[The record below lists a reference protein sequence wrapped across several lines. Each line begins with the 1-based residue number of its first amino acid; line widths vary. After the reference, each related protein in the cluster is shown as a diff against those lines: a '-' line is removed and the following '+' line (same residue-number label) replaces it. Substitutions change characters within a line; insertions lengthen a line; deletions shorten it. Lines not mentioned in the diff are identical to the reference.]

1 MKNFELKDYDIEDLE
16 DVLIRIESSFGINF
30 VDNELAS
37 VTNFGQLSDS
47 IINKIKVQET
57 ESCTSQQ
64 AFYKLREV
72 IKTEIGIENIEPKT
86 ELEQIFP
93 KGQRIKS
100 LKKVEENLGFKL
112 NIIGP
117 PDFIVGFFA
126 ILLLGSL
133 IGFFFDWFL
142 PLIGIGISI
151 IGFKIADKTGTELKY
166 ETVKQVAEKMRRE
179 NYLKSRRHPNTGN
192 KKEIEKT
199 IIDIFATDF
208 NLDKSKLTR
217 ETQLM

>member
-16 DVLIRIESSFGINF
+16 DILVRIEESFGISF
-30 VDNELAS
+30 VDNELAK

-47 IINKIKVQET
+47 IINKIKIRES

-64 AFYKLREV
+64 AFYKLREA
-72 IKTEIGIENIEPKT
+72 IKAEIGIENIEPKT
-86 ELEQIFP
+86 ELAQILP
-93 KGQRIKS
+93 KGKRIKS
-100 LKKVEENLGFKL
+100 LKKIEENLGFKL

-117 PDFIVGFFA
+117 TDFIVGLFV
-126 ILLLGSL
+126 ILFLGSL

-142 PLIGIGISI
+142 PLIGIGISL
-151 IGFKIADKTGTELKY
+151 IGFSVVNKTGRELKY
-166 ETVKQVAEKMRRE
+166 KTVKQVAEKMRRE
-179 NYLKSRRHPNTGN
+179 NYLKSRRYPNTGN

-208 NLDKSKLTR
+208 DLDKSQLTR
-217 ETQLM
+217 DTQLM